1 MNPKD
6 STPAEMENRMST
18 PKLLAV
24 MITAALSA
32 GAMAQTNT
40 ATMTQRDA
48 NQQQRIEN
56 GLKSGQLNTQ
66 EAARLERQ
74 EAKVDRMQANALKD
88 GKLSAAER
96 ARIDNAQDK
105 VSANIYKQKHD
116 AQTGNPNSAAGQRM
130 QQTVQRDANQEQRI
144 ANGVKNG
151 SLTNKEVANLE
162 RGQARVDRAQARAGA
177 DGHVSAAEQARIN
190 ARQDNQSGKIYNKKH
205 NERTRG

>member
-1 MNPKD
+1 
-6 STPAEMENRMST
+6 MST
-18 PKLLAV
+18 PKLLAL

-66 EAARLERQ
+66 EAARLEKQ
-74 EAKVDRMQANALKD
+74 EAKVDRMQANALQD
-88 GKLSAAER
+88 GKLSPAER
-96 ARIDNAQDK
+96 ARINAAQNK
-105 VSANIYKQKHD
+105 ASADIYREKHD
-116 AQTGNPNSAAGQRM
+116 AQTGNPNSASSQRM
-130 QQTVQRDANQEQRI
+130 QQTVQREAVQEQRI
-144 ANGVKNG
+144 ANGVSSG
-151 SLTNKEVANLE
+151 ALTNKEVANLE

-177 DGHVSAAEQARIN
+177 DGHVSAAEQAGIN
-190 ARQDNQSGKIYNKKH
+190 ARQNHQSAKIRHKKH